1 MLQTHRRPLSG
12 LKRSA
17 LATAVLCVIAPFPF
31 APGFAMEKTPMERP
45 AMDGLDIAIGKALFK
60 RAWVPAPS
68 STRGDDGLGPLFDA
82 RSCAS
87 CHPASGRAAARFDAQ
102 GHLEGRGVVL
112 MIGQP
117 DGAQDPV
124 YGRRLQIDAIPGLK
138 AEGILGARDTLLP
151 DGRMTRKPQA
161 STLSYGPLAAES
173 GLSLRVAP
181 DLHGRGAMAAISDE
195 TLLALEAEQART
207 PDEVQGKARRLI
219 QPDGTVALGRFGWKA
234 AHTDLRHQSAEA
246 FFLDLGMSSPVFPAP
261 WGDCTTAQPDCRAA
275 PHGTRSHGPMADAD
289 DLEIPE
295 SVLSRVVAYVAS
307 LPVPRPTPAL
317 SEEEKQMRARGADLF
332 TSTGC
337 ATCHQPT
344 LPLSP
349 DHDDGEA
356 RLFSDLLLHDMGP
369 GLASEMEEPG
379 ITASQWRTAP
389 LAGLSHALVRQTG
402 LLHDGRART
411 VAEAILWHGG
421 EAAAARQTFETLPPV
436 DQEVLLAYVS
446 SL

>member
-1 MLQTHRRPLSG
+1 MV
-12 LKRSA
+12 A
-17 LATAVLCVIAPFPF
+17 FFPS
-31 APGFAMEKTPMERP
+31 APGVAAERPATQKP

-87 CHPASGRAAARFDAQ
+87 CHPASGRGAARFDAQ

-117 DGAQDPV
+117 NGAPDPI

-138 AEGILGARDTLLP
+138 AEGIMGARDIRLP
-151 DGRMTRKPQA
+151 DGRIARQPQA
-161 STLSYGPLAAES
+161 STLAYGPLATES

-181 DLHGRGAMAAISDE
+181 DLHGRGTMAAISDE

-207 PDEVQGKARRLI
+207 PDGVQGKARRLI
-219 QPDGTVALGRFGWKA
+219 QPDGSVALGRFGWKA

-261 WGDCTTAQPDCRAA
+261 WGDCTAAQPDCRAA
-275 PHGTRSHGPMADAD
+275 PHGTRTHGRMAGDD

-307 LPVPRPTPAL
+307 LPVPYPPPVQSAA
-317 SEEEKQMRARGADLF
+317 EGHMQARGMELF
-332 TSTGC
+332 VSTGC
-337 ATCHQPT
+337 ATCHRPT

-349 DHDDGEA
+349 DQKDGEA

-369 GLASEMEEPG
+369 GLATAMEEPG

-389 LAGLSHALVRQTG
+389 LVGLSHALARHTG

-411 VAEAILWHGG
+411 VAEALQWHGG
-421 EAAAARQTFETLPPV
+421 EAAAARQAFEALPPT
-436 DQEVLLAYVS
+436 DRAALLAYVS